1 MIHLETL
8 PNGLAVII
16 EELPAVQSVAY
27 ELLIPGGIM
36 ADAEDRQGA
45 SLILAELTA
54 RGAGKYGSQELLEAF
69 DELGVQHGEGAGSQH
84 YAYSGALLSE
94 KLPEALRLV
103 AAMVREPH
111 LPEDEIE
118 SIQSLLYQDIDGLE
132 DNPARRAFIEAGLRF
147 YPQPWGR
154 PAIGTRSGIEA
165 TTITELREL
174 WQRSF
179 RPRGSILSIAGHV
192 DAPSVLK
199 LVRELFGDWQGD
211 ALPEVPFQGPLA
223 IASHHLQIE
232 AAQEQIVAAWPSA
245 RFGEPLYYAAKV
257 YNEILSGGMFGRLF
271 IEVREKRGL
280 CYSVMCR
287 HSSARAFGTMFAY
300 AGTTPE
306 RAHETLEVTL
316 RELRRL
322 PGTVE
327 SEELNRAKGNLKASL
342 VMNQESSGSR
352 ANANSFDWWLGKRVR
367 SLDEISQ
374 AIDAVT
380 ADQIDSVGRT
390 YPPDPVFTLTLGSR
404 DLRSAGGKL

>member
-1 MIHLETL
+1 MNADVDGVVVLGRISRVQFAVLWMRALKAVYVVSVMRL
-8 PNGLAVII
+8 PVYCPLSPPADKARLAYVPLKA
-16 EELPAVQSVAY
+16 EGNAESLV
-27 ELLIPGGIM
+27 L
-36 ADAEDRQGA
+36 DAE
-45 SLILAELTA
+45 
-54 RGAGKYGSQELLEAF
+54 
-69 DELGVQHGEGAGSQH
+69 
-84 YAYSGALLSE
+84 
-94 KLPEALRLV
+94 
-103 AAMVREPH
+103 
-111 LPEDEIE
+111 
-118 SIQSLLYQDIDGLE
+118 
-132 DNPARRAFIEAGLRF
+132 
-147 YPQPWGR
+147 
-154 PAIGTRSGIEA
+154 A
-165 TTITELREL
+165 T
-174 WQRSF
+174 
-179 RPRGSILSIAGHV
+179 H
-192 DAPSVLK
+192 APSVLK

-352 ANANSFDWWLGKRVR
+352 ANANAYDWWLGKRVR